1 MLFSSS
7 CQQLLP
13 GVRSSLCLE
22 YLFVLYH
29 LFVII
34 ISYWNLI
41 FLALIFS
48 VTTRLLLF
56 CCFFSSL
63 QELLPGARSN
73 VSVLNWILHR
83 FSVTQRT
90 MDSICST
97 ILKIVTARCLEK
109 GTRLINNFYVHIWLK
124 MDCCYS
130 SSVCVFS
137 LFLGVL
143 VSLPTTSPRQDHI
156 PRQLPTAKIQIIM
169 ILSLSLPFFLLKS
182 VDNFH
187 NIDQISLKG
196 IALMML

>member
-1 MLFSSS
+1 MFGISICFVSFLCNNHFILNPYLP
-7 CQQLLP
+7 CTYIFCHNKIAVILL
-13 GVRSSLCLE
+13 
-22 YLFVLYH
+22 
-29 LFVII
+29 
-34 ISYWNLI
+34 
-41 FLALIFS
+41 
-48 VTTRLLLF
+48 
-56 CCFFSSL
+56 FFSSL

-169 ILSLSLPFFLLKS
+169 ILSLSLPFFCAKISRQLSKHWPNFIERHCIDDVVAIQLLMS
-182 VDNFH
+182 PLDNV
-187 NIDQISLKG
+187 N
-196 IALMML
+196 